1 MTADLKLAVF
11 DCDGTLVDSQYM
23 IVAAMEQAFAHHGRT
38 LVDPRKVRRVV
49 GLSLPEAV
57 ARLMPG
63 EDPALILAI
72 SDSYKAAYGDL
83 RARGGQEPLYPG
95 AREAILDLAGTGYLL
110 GVATGKS
117 RRGLVA
123 VLEQH
128 DLHSCFVT
136 LQTADDAPGKP
147 HPAMLEQ
154 AMAAAGVSAAETI
167 MIGDTSYDMMM
178 ARAAG
183 AAALGVAWGYHDRA
197 ELRAAGAATVIE
209 DCPAL
214 PPAVRQLLPLAA
226 EAES

>member
-1 MTADLKLAVF
+1 MTAELRLVVF

-23 IVAAMEQAFAHHGRT
+23 ILAAMEQAFAQNGRT
-38 LVDPRKVRRVV
+38 LEDPRQVRRVV

-57 ARLMPG
+57 ARLLPG

-72 SDSYKAAYGDL
+72 SESYKAAYGAL
-83 RARGGQEPLYPG
+83 RAGGGHEPLYPG
-95 AREAILDLAGTGYLL
+95 AREAVLRLADEGYLL

-123 VLEQH
+123 VLEKH

-147 HPAMLEQ
+147 HPAMLHQ
-154 AMAAAGVSAAETI
+154 AMAAAGVDAAETI
-167 MIGDTSYDMMM
+167 MIGDTSYDMLM

-183 AAALGVAWGYHDRA
+183 AAALGVAWGYHGVE
-197 ELRAAGAATVIE
+197 ELRAAGALAVV
-209 DCPAL
+209 DHCPAL
-214 PPAVRQLLPLAA
+214 VPAIRDLLPLVAGA
-226 EAES
+226 QS

>member
-1 MTADLKLAVF
+1 MSTDLKLAVF

-23 IVAAMEQAFAHHGRT
+23 ILAAMEQAFARHGRE
-38 LVDPRKVRRVV
+38 LRDLQAVRRVV

-57 ARLMPG
+57 ARLIPG
-63 EDPALILAI
+63 EDPAEILAI
-72 SDSYKAAYGDL
+72 SESYKAAYGDL

-95 AREAILDLAGTGYLL
+95 AREAILQLVEAGYLL

-117 RRGLVA
+117 RRGLIA
-123 VLEQH
+123 VLEKH

-154 AMAAAGVSAAETI
+154 AMAAAGVNAAETI

-183 AAALGVAWGYHDRA
+183 TGALGVAWGYHEPA
-197 ELRAAGAATVIE
+197 ELRAAGAARVID
-209 DCPAL
+209 DCAALLPAI
-214 PPAVRQLLPLAA
+214 RQLLPLAA
-226 EAES
+226 GADS